1 MIKVLF
7 IIPNLR
13 KGGAERLVIDICN
26 ELINRK
32 HILVKLITFTDH
44 NEYFSLTKNIDW
56 QVVSA
61 HIRLYITKKN
71 RFSVD
76 HLQHAIN
83 EFQPDIIHTHLFE
96 AEIVSRT
103 CYYPSAKWFTHCH
116 DNMIQFENLSL
127 KTFFNKKALT
137 NYFEKR
143 YLLKRYHI
151 NGGNRFIAV
160 SNHTKQYFE
169 KTVKEFPVILLHN
182 AINLSK
188 FFNKKNNSYHIK
200 KLRLINVGSLI
211 NRKNQSFLIDVAVLL
226 RKKNVDFL
234 LVLLGDGVNRAKLQK
249 KITENN
255 LENFVKLM
263 GNVDNVEDYLRNS
276 DIYVHSSFSEPF
288 GLSIIEAMATG
299 LPVVTID
306 GKGNRDLIENGKNGF
321 ILYEQNVELFAD
333 KIIELWSNKALYES
347 MSHYAQEFAKKFD
360 IKLYVHKLLQLYEDA
375 LNNKI

>member
-1 MIKVLF
+1 
-7 IIPNLR
+7 
-13 KGGAERLVIDICN
+13 
-26 ELINRK
+26 
-32 HILVKLITFTDH
+32 
-44 NEYFSLTKNIDW
+44 
-56 QVVSA
+56 
-61 HIRLYITKKN
+61 
-71 RFSVD
+71 
-76 HLQHAIN
+76 
-83 EFQPDIIHTHLFE
+83 
-96 AEIVSRT
+96 
-103 CYYPSAKWFTHCH
+103 
-116 DNMIQFENLSL
+116 MIQFENLSL

-169 KTVKEFPVILLHN
+169 KTVNEFPVILLHN

-188 FFNKKNNSYHIK
+188 FFNKKNNSYHFK
-200 KLRLINVGSLI
+200 KLRLINVGSLVD
-211 NRKNQSFLIDVAVLL
+211 NKNQSFLIDVAILL
-226 RKKNVDFL
+226 REKNVDFL

-255 LENFVKLM
+255 LDNFVKLM

-276 DIYVHSSFSEPF
+276 DIYVHSSFSESL

-321 ILYEQNVELFAD
+321 ILYEHNVELFAD